1 MDQLYLEN
9 VMESREEEEEE
20 EEEENDHSLVVH
32 MTVNDFSDIH
42 FD

>member
-1 MDQLYLEN
+1 
-9 VMESREEEEEE
+9 MELREVE

>member
-9 VMESREEEEEE
+9 VMESREEE